1 LIDFAFID
9 QSEFS
14 ETIFLGGILKKFVVK
29 EAERDAFCLRP
40 DSEVVAEGLVKHSW
54 PKQNCEK
61 TWIIFDRCRLFFGIY
76 IYIYIYI
83 YPTISQMTIPQR
95 QLLRAPMWVFTS
107 LFLVAG
113 NII

>member
-61 TWIIFDRCRLFFGIY
+61 TWIIFEPMSPFLWNIY

-83 YPTISQMTIPQR
+83 R
-95 QLLRAPMWVFTS
+95 QFPR
-107 LFLVAG
+107 
-113 NII
+113 